1 MPDANELVRAMK
13 RTAID
18 AVEASKPVN
27 VYFGEVI
34 AVSPLKINMEQKM
47 TLEEAHLTLSRNVI
61 NFKTQVTIGTMGK
74 QEIIMHNALTVGD
87 KVLLIRQQKGQK
99 YIVIDRIGVM

>member
-13 RTAID
+13 RTALD

-27 VYFGEVI
+27 VYFGEVV
-34 AVSPLKINMEQKM
+34 AVSPLKISMEQKM
-47 TLEEAHLTLSRNVI
+47 TLEEPHLILSRNVRD
-61 NFKTQVTIGTMGK
+61 FKTQATIGTMGK
-74 QEIIMHNALTVGD
+74 QEIIMHQALTVGD

-99 YIVIDRIGVM
+99 YIVIDRIEVV